1 MCLTIFS
8 CLKLSHHFNFL
19 QPRKFVKTIHLH
31 SVYASVCCGK
41 KFLNCIKHELKKVTI
56 VYSVH
61 GKGAL
66 CQIIF
71 DI

>member
-1 MCLTIFS
+1 MSDHFF
-8 CLKLSHHFNFL
+8 LSQIVPPLNFL
-19 QPRKFVKTIHLH
+19 QPLKFVKTTRLR
-31 SVYASVCCGK
+31 SVYASVHWGK
-41 KFLNCIKHELKKVTI
+41 KFPNCVKHELKKVTA

-71 DI
+71 DM